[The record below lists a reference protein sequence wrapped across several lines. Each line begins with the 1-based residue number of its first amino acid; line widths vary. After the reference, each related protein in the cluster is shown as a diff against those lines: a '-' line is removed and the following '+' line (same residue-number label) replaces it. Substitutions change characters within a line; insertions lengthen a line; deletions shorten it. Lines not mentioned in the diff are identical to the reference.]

1 MTDTE
6 QTAPPWYDVKAHYD
20 SGTADTQALFLH
32 WSAKLRTAISLAES
46 RLDADIF
53 AHSMRVAARTGENL
67 PGHRDLLGDDEDKTA
82 GLKAMVV
89 AVLHDLIEDQVRGQV
104 VDFNHLTAL
113 FGAEV
118 SEAVEI
124 LTRPAA
130 SRMTYRDYIEE
141 VAENDL
147 AALVKIADLDDHLSE
162 ANVATLRP
170 TLRPRYERA
179 RSQLK
184 TARTT
189 KLWADDADESLK
201 RWAEQRDMNGA
212 W

>member
-1 MTDTE
+1 MT
-6 QTAPPWYDVKAHYD
+6 
-20 SGTADTQALFLH
+20 TQAQTTQWTKWARDNGHVSDDARVVLVE
-32 WSAKLRTAISLAES
+32 WSGKLRTAISLAES
-46 RLDADIF
+46 RLDADSF

-147 AALVKIADLDDHLSE
+147 ATLVKIADLDDHLSE

-189 KLWADDADESLK
+189 KLWADDADESLQDWVK
-201 RWAEQRDMNGA
+201 QRDMNGA